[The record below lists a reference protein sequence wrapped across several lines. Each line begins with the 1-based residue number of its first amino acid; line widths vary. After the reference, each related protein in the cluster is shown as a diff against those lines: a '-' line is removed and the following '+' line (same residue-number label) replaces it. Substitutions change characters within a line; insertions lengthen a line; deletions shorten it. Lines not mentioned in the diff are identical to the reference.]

1 MCAEDLEALEHFFVK
16 YDRPILAQGTTS
28 GYRAQSVSEKVKLQ
42 TQQIIVIV
50 YNYELSPE
58 RFVTMFLLLLFP
70 PSLTLSISLSLSLT
84 LSVCLS
90 ICLFLSLSL
99 SVSESREIWL
109 KVQTTLT

>member
-70 PSLTLSISLSLSLT
+70 PSLTLSISLSLSLP

-99 SVSESREIWL
+99 C
-109 KVQTTLT
+109 

>member
-99 SVSESREIWL
+99 C
-109 KVQTTLT
+109 